1 MHELAADD
9 KAGCRF
15 ASSTSPFGSSH
26 HMMSHFLGFLGR
38 FAPQAMAAGVFIGLL
53 APWLADILRPLLT
66 PAVWLL
72 LVMSLLRVD
81 IVAVV
86 AQIRRPVL
94 AIAVT
99 IWMLILAPVAVA
111 TILSFV
117 DFRPGIEA
125 GIILSS
131 ASSALFSTPVL
142 GVMFGLNGALLLV
155 VLVAG
160 TLIVPVTL
168 PLAALFLLGF
178 DMGADPF
185 DLMIR
190 MSILVLSALAAATL
204 IKRVVG
210 SAKIA
215 EKAPIIDGWSV
226 ILLIIFAI
234 AIMQGLTARLFEEPT
249 DTLMITALSFASY
262 VGLMVLG
269 LCLFAPFAPQIGRNA
284 VLSISFVSGTRNLA
298 MILAVLPENVD
309 PDIPLFFAVG
319 QFPIYIMPMVL
330 RPIINRLQKQA

>member
-1 MHELAADD
+1 MIARA
-9 KAGCRF
+9 
-15 ASSTSPFGSSH
+15 
-26 HMMSHFLGFLGR
+26 LGLLGR
-38 FAPQAMAAGVFIGLL
+38 FAPQAMAAGVFVGLL

-81 IVAVV
+81 IAAVI
-86 AQIRRPVL
+86 AQVRRPVL

-99 IWMLILAPVAVA
+99 LWMLMLAPVTVTA
-111 TILSFV
+111 ILSFV

-185 DLMIR
+185 ELMIR
-190 MSILVLSALAAATL
+190 MSALVLSALGAATL
-204 IKRVVG
+204 IKWVVG
-210 SAKIA
+210 DAQIAK
-215 EKAPIIDGWSV
+215 KAPIIDGCSV
-226 ILLIIFAI
+226 ILLIVFAV
-234 AIMQGLTARLFEEPT
+234 AIMQGLTARIFEDPA
-249 DTLMITALSFASY
+249 DTLLITALSFASY
-262 VGLMVLG
+262 IGLMVLG
-269 LCLFAPFAPQIGRNA
+269 LCLFAPFVSQIGRNA

-330 RPIINRLQKQA
+330 RPIINRLHKQL